1 MMATCANCGHQY
13 DGSRDACPCCGSV
26 GRAIGATFSDG
37 IGISGAHEMV
47 HHERS
52 GPSGTL
58 GSAQSEVTDSEQGHF
73 EEGSVRHAHDADASE
88 AIHVYRSDEQVA
100 EGRAPRGEHVELEMT
115 GPSPQ
120 NEEDTLRVARIFM
133 ERLIHD
139 GYRCDSLRLVDDRDV
154 DCELDVDGRIR
165 HLQVTRAEQTLWGE
179 LAVAGHV
186 QRKVPPKDPATRM
199 RAAVQ
204 KKAKGLASAQRA
216 SLTLVLDATFAAD
229 AVLERVI
236 ECYRADHGEW
246 TATLGFDEVW
256 IVGPTREATYRLDP
270 GRGAAHGSTA

>member
-13 DGSRDACPCCGSV
+13 DGSRDACPRCGSE

-37 IGISGAHEMV
+37 IGISDEREMV

-58 GSAQSEVTDSEQGHF
+58 GSADHEATDSEQGNF
-73 EEGSVRHAHDADASE
+73 EEGSVRHAHDADTSE
-88 AIHVYRSDEQVA
+88 AIRVYRSDEQVA
-100 EGRAPRGEHVELEMT
+100 EGRAPRGDPIELEMT
-115 GPSPQ
+115 GRSLQ
-120 NEEDTLRVARIFM
+120 NEEDTVRAARILM

-139 GYRCDSLRLVDDRDV
+139 GHRCDSLRLVEDQDV
-154 DCELDVDGRIR
+154 DCKLDVDGRTR
-165 HLQVTRAEQTLWGE
+165 HLQVTRAEQTLWGD
-179 LAVAGHV
+179 LAGGGHV
-186 QRKVPPKDPATRM
+186 QRKFPPEDSATSM

-204 KKAKGLASAQRA
+204 KKATGLASAQRA
-216 SLTLVLDATFAAD
+216 NLTLVLDATFAAD

-236 ECYRADHGEW
+236 ECYRAEHGEW

-256 IVGPTREATYRLDP
+256 IVGPTREATYRLDR